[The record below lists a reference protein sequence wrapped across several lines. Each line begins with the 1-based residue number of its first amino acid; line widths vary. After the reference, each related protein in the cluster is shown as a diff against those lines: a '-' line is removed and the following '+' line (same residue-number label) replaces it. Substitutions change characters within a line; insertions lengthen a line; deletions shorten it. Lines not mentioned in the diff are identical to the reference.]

1 MRALV
6 QYAPPTVSAGSDGGT
21 IERVKQILSI
31 QSAVAYGFAGNSAA
45 VFPLRRAGLDVWP
58 VLTVNFSN
66 HSGYKAMRGPVIPA
80 DQVAEVVK
88 GIDERGVL
96 PGIDAVLTGY
106 QGSPAI
112 GTVILEA
119 VALVKERNPAALY
132 CADPVF
138 GDVGRGIYVAEGIA
152 EFMRDE
158 VTPRADIMTP
168 NLFEL
173 GFLTGLPTDTL
184 GQTVEAARALRAMGP
199 AVVLVTSVT
208 DPSDSDDIIRMI
220 ALDQT
225 CAYAVETPYIH
236 RDAFGSGYVGSGDL
250 TTAIFLAHLLKGES
264 LAQALAGTASV
275 VYSILKKTDD
285 LGLLELAL
293 VQAQDDVVA
302 PTYTFAAT
310 PID

>member
-1 MRALV
+1 M
-6 QYAPPTVSAGSDGGT
+6 
-21 IERVKQILSI
+21 KQILSI

-45 VFPLRRAGLDVWP
+45 VFPIRRAGLDVWP

-80 DQVAEVVK
+80 DQIAEVIK

-96 PGIDAVLTGY
+96 PGIDAVLSGY
-106 QGSPAI
+106 MGSPAL
-112 GTVILEA
+112 GGAILDA
-119 VALVKERNPAALY
+119 VALVKERNPQAIY

-158 VTPRADIMTP
+158 VAPRADIMTP

-173 GFLTGLPTDTL
+173 AFITGLPTQTL
-184 GQTVEAARALRAMGP
+184 EQTVEAAQALRAMGP
-199 AVVLVTSVT
+199 STVLITSVT

-220 ALDQT
+220 AMDGS

-250 TTAIFLAHLLKGES
+250 TTAMFLTHLLLGES
-264 LAQALAGTASV
+264 LGEALSSTASI

-285 LGLLELAL
+285 LGRLELAL

-302 PTYTFAAT
+302 PTYTFTAT
-310 PID
+310 RIG